1 MASEFDIA
9 RVRTRFPALN
19 AEQVFLDNAGGSQ
32 VLDTVIESI
41 TCYLS
46 TTNVQLGATYGIS
59 RAATAAFTKGY
70 EAAAEFINANPD
82 EVRIAGR
89 LGLQVKWWSA
99 SDPRNPVCDLDE
111 LSQLLSEKTRLVA
124 CPHASNITG
133 TITKVKEIAKL
144 VHQYPRVDV
153 KDLDVDIYAF
163 SQYKVYGPHIAQLY
177 VSSRIHNQIDS
188 LGHFFKGTD
197 TLDLKLNLASASY
210 EAIQSIP
217 AIASHEEKLQA
228 ILLDCLRS
236 EDQITIYGEPSASK
250 ELRVPVISFTVQGIK
265 SSKVIEVVELRTR
278 FCFRHGHMH
287 SHRLL
292 NDIVGL
298 EDVEDGV
305 VRFSMLHYNTEEEIN
320 LLVGTLK
327 EIISSL
333 VCSTV

>member
-1 MASEFDIA
+1 ML
-9 RVRTRFPALN
+9 RTSRGQSRRSRRLR
-19 AEQVFLDNAGGSQ
+19 SS
-32 VLDTVIESI
+32 SI
-41 TCYLS
+41 S
-46 TTNVQLGATYGIS
+46 IH
-59 RAATAAFTKGY
+59 
-70 EAAAEFINANPD
+70 
-82 EVRIAGR
+82 
-89 LGLQVKWWSA
+89 
-99 SDPRNPVCDLDE
+99 E
-111 LSQLLSEKTRLVA
+111 LSSAWMGLPLR
-124 CPHASNITG
+124 PHR
-133 TITKVKEIAKL
+133 
-144 VHQYPRVDV
+144 QVDV

-217 AIASHEEKLQA
+217 AA